1 MKTNRKRVVITGM
14 GILSSLADNIVDF
27 KQALLNKTCG
37 VKDSARFSEWFENAR
52 AAEILHE
59 IDYSDI
65 PEDILKSQD
74 NAALWAYKVSKDAL
88 TQAGLINDQASL
100 DDTGLVV
107 GVSSAGTEAFLPLFE
122 QRIKDFSLKKAM
134 YSGGFSSCCS
144 SVSTLLGLKGGTE
157 LVATACTA
165 SPNAIGIAYDFIQN
179 GKGTTMLAVG
189 TEPIYL
195 PTFAGFYA
203 LNVMHEESCTPFSGT
218 SGMSIGEGAGAIVL
232 EEYEHAIARGATIYG
247 EILSY
252 ATSCDAYHETG
263 PDPRANGAVQVMNKA
278 MENAGITP
286 EQIDYVNVHGTGTEA
301 NDRIETMAMK
311 KVFENTDKLQVSS
324 TKSFFGHNI
333 GAAGIVELIS
343 CLVTL
348 PEKHLLPTL
357 NFTVPRPNCD
367 LDYVPNEFKEK
378 EVNIFM
384 KNNYAF
390 GGNNCCIIVSTKPG
404 TTPVSSYNPKR
415 VAISGLGAVSAIGHT
430 VNEILDHIWN
440 NNSAPDL
447 GSVEFYEDTLE
458 EAKELLEVLDTTG
471 QFKELLGDDYTV
483 ANVLPQNEPNFK
495 TFQVQNLE
503 PRKHLRR
510 FDARKATRGGTFAL
524 ISLAETL
531 NLAQRKIKRD
541 GHELGL
547 VMGMSRGP
555 QETTYKY
562 LQSLKPDPRK
572 VRTSEFPG
580 SLMNSIATFCGISEG
595 IKGYTTTLATGQN
608 AALGALAYGYE
619 IVRQQLQ
626 SQVLVGGA
634 DEYFPSMAL
643 YMDAVTQKI
652 QMSPKAEDYQI
663 YSDKAQG
670 YMSGEG
676 ACMLL
681 LEDLESTQAR
691 NVEIQAEIVGY
702 GKSNSTTYFDAS
714 QIDEKSEAMSLA
726 IQRAL
731 KDAGLT
737 TKDIGLVCGTSNGAV
752 DSVKIELGAIH
763 RIFKDENAQVPVVNY
778 NGYFGFVESCAGLLN
793 LAVIIDCLKK
803 QAIPAIP
810 YTENFCDGRINFV
823 RTPLKAEIKHALL
836 VGANEGG
843 NYYAFIIKG

>member
-1 MKTNRKRVVITGM
+1 MKTSRKRVVITGM
-14 GILSSLADNIVDF
+14 GILSSLADNIADF

-88 TQAGLINDQASL
+88 TQAGLVNDQASL

-311 KVFENTDKLQVSS
+311 KVFESTDKLQVSS

-357 NFTVPRPNCD
+357 HFTVPRPNCD
-367 LDYVPNEFKEK
+367 LDYVPNEFREK

-404 TTPVSSYNPKR
+404 ITPVTSYDSKR

-440 NNSAPDL
+440 NESAPTL
-447 GSVEFYEDTLE
+447 GSVEFFDDTLE

-483 ANVLPQNEPNFK
+483 ADVLPQDEPNFK

-531 NLAQRKIKRD
+531 NTAQRKIKRD

-619 IVRQQLQ
+619 IIRQQLQ

-634 DEYFPSMAL
+634 DEYFPSMSL

-691 NVEIQAEIVGY
+691 NVEVQAEIVGY
-702 GKSNSTTYFDAS
+702 GKSNSTSYFDS
-714 QIDEKSEAMSLA
+714 SKIDEKSEAMSLA

-731 KDAGLT
+731 KDAGLSA
-737 TKDIGLVCGTSNGAV
+737 KDIGMVCGTANGST

-793 LAVIIDCLKK
+793 LAVVIDCMKK

-810 YTENFCDGRINFV
+810 YTENFCDDRINFV